1 MRFLGVLLVFAACH
15 SESVASPDAASVP
28 DAAPHSLGMF
38 VAWSAT
44 PALPGALTD
53 QLTVAQASFELAR
66 FQIVGDAGPGD
77 ARTSH
82 AKFALIWDAYGTPPR
97 ESFPDAPVGVY
108 SKLTLDMMPGTLAPY
123 TYDIQGSWLQHNSRG
138 GGDTLWPFRIRDF
151 QSLSLSYDCDQTVPA
166 DGSATIAV
174 NVALRDAI
182 DNVQFDKLPN
192 VGGILVLTT
201 GDLQMPG
208 FRDRLARAFT
218 IDD

>member
-15 SESVASPDAASVP
+15 GESMATPDAASTP
-28 DAAPHSLGMF
+28 DAGPHSLGMF
-38 VAWSAT
+38 VAWSAI
-44 PALPGALTD
+44 PALPGDLTD
-53 QLTVAQASFELAR
+53 RLTVSQASFQLSR

-82 AKFALIWDAYGTPPR
+82 AKYALTWDSRGAPPR

-108 SKLTLDMMPGTLAPY
+108 SKLTLDMMPSSLAA
-123 TYDIQGSWLQHNSRG
+123 TYDIQGSWLQHNPRG
-138 GGDTLWPFRIRDF
+138 GGDTIMPFRIRDF
-151 QSLSLSYDCDQTVPA
+151 QPLSLTYDCDQTVPV

-174 NVALRDAI
+174 SVALKDAV
-182 DNVQFDKLPN
+182 DSVQFDNLVD
-192 VGGILVLTT
+192 VGGVLVLTT
-201 GDLQMPG
+201 GDPQMPG